1 MMKMSNNEIRIVGP
15 REYVLSG
22 NETWVDVF
30 DLTVHISKRNGGAK
44 VVVYPREDD
53 GISKPLGS
61 LFVAPPKSTTE
72 TPLVLDLDHNPI
84 SPKGDGTIQK
94 RLSAG
99 LCPNCCTSLQKAE
112 KGPQR
117 CKVCNLEIGTAGN

>member
-1 MMKMSNNEIRIVGP
+1 MSKNEIRIVGP
-15 REYVLSG
+15 REYVLAG

-61 LFVAPPKSTTE
+61 LFVDPPKPTTE
-72 TPLVLDLDHNPI
+72 TPLVLKLDHSPI
-84 SPKGDGTIQK
+84 TATGDGTFER

-99 LCPNCCTSLQKAE
+99 LCPKCRTALPEKTEGSQK
-112 KGPQR
+112 
-117 CKVCNLEIGTAGN
+117 CKVCHLEIGTAGN